1 MKTANRIARRNLLK
15 KTAETAIAAAAFPT
29 IVSSSVLGFGPS
41 PAPSDRIGVGC
52 IGTGPQGTGVMN
64 RFLAEKDAR
73 VLAVCD
79 VKEEQLQSARDRV
92 NALYKN
98 KDCATHKDFRELVA
112 RKDIDVVLV
121 ATPDHWHTLA
131 ALAALRAGKD
141 TYCEKPLGLSL
152 ADRQML
158 REETNR
164 RKRIFQFGTQ
174 QRSDA
179 RFRRACEMVLNG
191 RIGKLRHIN
200 VWAPGST
207 PGGSTKVVPVP
218 ETLDY
223 GIWTGPA
230 PYRPYTEDRCSA
242 DSVKKTWWFISDYT
256 LGFITGWGI
265 HPMDIALWGGGA
277 ELFSGPLQAEGFGR
291 IPSEGACDTATIWDV
306 NLTFASGVTLKFVGT
321 PNGRNSGEPT
331 GEPWPQEQEWRNHYR
346 RIGTH
351 GTAFEGTDGWVHVDR
366 SGINAYPASL
376 LEENPEA
383 YKIQLKRSTGHV
395 RDLLDSVKSRA
406 PSICPI
412 EEAVKADQ
420 TCHVADL
427 ALRLRRRLAWD
438 PQKERFL
445 NDSEAQERI
454 AARTMRPPWL
464 L

>member
-1 MKTANRIARRNLLK
+1 MNTAGRITRRDLLK
-15 KTAETAIAAAAFPT
+15 KSTVAAAAFPT
-29 IVSSSVLGFGPS
+29 IIPSSVLGFGPS

-52 IGTGPQGTGVMN
+52 IGVGPQGTGGM
-64 RFLAEKDAR
+64 RQFLAQKDAR

-79 VKEEQLQSARDRV
+79 VKEDQLRSACDRV
-92 NALYKN
+92 NAVYES
-98 KDCATHKDFRELVA
+98 KDCAAYKDFRELVA
-112 RKDIDVVLV
+112 RKDIDVVLI
-121 ATPDHWHTLA
+121 ATPDHWHTLT
-131 ALAALRAGKD
+131 ALAALRSGKD
-141 TYCEKPLGLSL
+141 VYCEKPLGLSL
-152 ADRQML
+152 AEHQLL
-158 REETNR
+158 REEINA

-179 RFRRACEMVLNG
+179 RFRRACELVLNG

-200 VWAPGST
+200 VWAPGSA

-223 GIWTGPA
+223 DFWTGSA

-242 DSVKKTWWFISDYT
+242 VDVRKTWWFISDYT

-277 ELFSGPLQAEGFGR
+277 DLFTEPLEAEGYGR

-306 NLTFASGVTLKFVGT
+306 SVTFHGGVTLQFVGT

-331 GEPWPQEQEWRNHYR
+331 GEPWPQEQEWRNHYGK
-346 RIGTH
+346 ISTH

-366 SGINAYPASL
+366 SGINVHPASL
-376 LEENPEA
+376 LEENPET
-383 YKIQLKRSTGHV
+383 YKVQLKRSTNHV
-395 RDLLDSVKSRA
+395 RDLLDSVRSRA
-406 PSICPI
+406 PSVCPI
-412 EEAVKADQ
+412 EEAIRADQ
-420 TCHVADL
+420 LCHVADL
-427 ALRLRRRLAWD
+427 ALRLRRRLVWD

-445 NDSEAQERI
+445 SDSEAQERI
-454 AARTMRPPWL
+454 ASRNMRSPWL

>member
-1 MKTANRIARRNLLK
+1 MKTVGRITRRDLLK
-15 KTAETAIAAAAFPT
+15 RTAASAAAFPT
-29 IVSSSVLGFGPS
+29 IVPSSALGFGTS

-52 IGTGPQGTGVMN
+52 IGVGPQGTGGM
-64 RFLAEKDAR
+64 RQFLAQKDAR

-79 VKEEQLQSARDRV
+79 VKEEQLRSACDRV
-92 NALYKN
+92 NAVYDS
-98 KDCATHKDFRELVA
+98 KDCAAYKDYRELVA
-112 RKDIDVVLV
+112 RKDIDVVLI
-121 ATPDHWHTLA
+121 ATPDHWHTLT

-141 TYCEKPLGLSL
+141 VYCEKPLALSL
-152 ADRQML
+152 AEHQLL
-158 REETNR
+158 REEVNA

-200 VWAPGST
+200 VWAPGSA

-223 GIWTGPA
+223 DFWTGPA

-242 DSVKKTWWFISDYT
+242 VDVKKTWWFISDYT

-277 ELFSGPLQAEGFGR
+277 DLFGGPLEAEGFGR
-291 IPSEGACDTATIWDV
+291 IPSEGACDTATVWDV
-306 NLTFASGVTLKFVGT
+306 GLTFQGGVTLKFVGT

-331 GEPWPQEQEWRNHYR
+331 GEPWPQEQEWRNHYGK
-346 RIGTH
+346 ISTH

-366 SGINAYPASL
+366 SGINARPASL
-376 LEENPEA
+376 LDENPES
-383 YKIQLKRSTGHV
+383 YKVQLKRSTNHV
-395 RDLLDSVKSRA
+395 RDLLDSVKSRSQ
-406 PSICPI
+406 SICPI
-412 EEAVKADQ
+412 EEAIKADQ
-420 TCHVADL
+420 LCHVADL
-427 ALRLRRRLAWD
+427 ALRLRRRLVWD

-445 NDSEAQERI
+445 DDREAQERI
-454 AARTMRPPWL
+454 ASRNMRSPWL